1 MSVRVPGARNKS
13 LNKRINNQAGGME
26 IDQLRELR
34 KQKKISIVELAER
47 MGVSQS
53 YISQLERGKLQ
64 PTPEQ
69 IEVIEAFI
77 AGRL

>member
-1 MSVRVPGARNKS
+1 MPGARNKS